1 MLPCEGLLQNYA
13 INYILEIDNLLKYN
27 LKKKDYLRT
36 YVTMLSVLTNLCL
49 SFEVYNFF
57 RVILQLILVE
67 VTVGYIFI
75 HLLLWLKKLYT
86 GNIVTLDSS
95 SSSRRISNIFLFTDV
110 ACVIGCYGI
119 LPVILYYLPFFFW
132 ETRLG
137 KPIA

>member
-75 HLLLWLKKLYT
+75 HLLL
-86 GNIVTLDSS
+86 
-95 SSSRRISNIFLFTDV
+95 
-110 ACVIGCYGI
+110 
-119 LPVILYYLPFFFW
+119 
-132 ETRLG
+132 
-137 KPIA
+137 